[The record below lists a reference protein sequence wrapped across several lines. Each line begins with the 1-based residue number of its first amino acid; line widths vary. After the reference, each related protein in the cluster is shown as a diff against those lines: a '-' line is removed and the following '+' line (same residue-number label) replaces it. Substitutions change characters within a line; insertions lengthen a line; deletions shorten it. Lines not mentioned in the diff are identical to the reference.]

1 MGGTPAM
8 LLLWASY
15 KSTTR
20 ALQHSRNIAEE
31 AACIDAYLQVI
42 RPRGRIPSSYLAK
55 GPNNLDGRSH
65 HSSYSLLNAYRPSAS
80 EGISLLGNVPGFGP
94 MRKDLG
100 PRAVSWRVPRETCP
114 RACPGTGT

>member
-65 HSSYSLLNAYRPSAS
+65 HSSDSLLNAYRPY
-80 EGISLLGNVPGFGP
+80 VPGFGP

-100 PRAVSWRVPRETCP
+100 PRAVSWRAPRETCP
-114 RACPGTGT
+114 